1 MVHTSWYHRKA
12 DECARIAAASA
23 DPRRRSSMEEQ
34 SRLWRQI
41 AKSEDQRDEVPQ
53 KPRGD

>member
-1 MVHTSWYHRKA
+1 MADASWYHRKA

-23 DPRRRSSMEEQ
+23 DPGHRSSMEEQ

-41 AKSEDQRDEVPQ
+41 AKSEAPRDEAPP
-53 KPRGD
+53 KR

>member
-1 MVHTSWYHRKA
+1 MVDASWYDRKA
-12 DECARIAAASA
+12 NECARIAAASP

-41 AKSEDQRDEVPQ
+41 AKSEVHRDEVPQ
-53 KPRGD
+53 KPQAD